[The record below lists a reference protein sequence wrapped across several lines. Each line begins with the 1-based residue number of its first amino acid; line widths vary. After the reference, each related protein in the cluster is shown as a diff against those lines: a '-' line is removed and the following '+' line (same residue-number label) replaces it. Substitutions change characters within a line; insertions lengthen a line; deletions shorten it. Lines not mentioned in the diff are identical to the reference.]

1 MKHDDGRK
9 SMRAI
14 AIALACMLLAAC
26 GDEEHA
32 DIKSWMK
39 EASKDLKG
47 HVPPLPEVKE
57 FPAIAYDAGNLVSP
71 FEAKKIEPD
80 KKAASGGGIKPDLNR
95 RREPLEAYPLE
106 SLQMVGSISKQG
118 NTIAIIKAD
127 KTTYYVRTGNYMG
140 QNFGV
145 ITTVT
150 EGDVT
155 VKELVQDSTGDWI
168 ERTSSLQLQER

>member
-1 MKHDDGRK
+1 M
-9 SMRAI
+9 
-14 AIALACMLLAAC
+14 
-26 GDEEHA
+26 
-32 DIKSWMK
+32 
-39 EASKDLKG
+39 
-47 HVPPLPEVKE
+47 
-57 FPAIAYDAGNLVSP
+57 
-71 FEAKKIEPD
+71 
-80 KKAASGGGIKPDLNR
+80 NR